1 MIKMVAYKRESKKES
16 MNGHLKIRKPKK
28 NSKKLS
34 LNLSIN
40 FIKVDDQKIR
50 LIFTFTIH
58 FFIELTFG
66 FLLVLQK
73 RKKMRNHKKD
83 SQIYT
88 NTQLEEL
95 AKSILSKLR
104 RIDQKSGGVQE
115 EFLSM
120 VTKIAEAKEKIDS
133 GREDSWPKEIL
144 DIRSSPCW
152 ACEASQVL
160 FFQD

>member
-1 MIKMVAYKRESKKES
+1 
-16 MNGHLKIRKPKK
+16 
-28 NSKKLS
+28 
-34 LNLSIN
+34 
-40 FIKVDDQKIR
+40 
-50 LIFTFTIH
+50 
-58 FFIELTFG
+58 
-66 FLLVLQK
+66 
-73 RKKMRNHKKD
+73 MRNHKKD

-160 FFQD
+160 FFSRLNNLYCFRQLCTGT